1 MASKAH
7 ALLARVVEVRPE
19 ELRALGWS
27 LLYVFAVLSAYYVLR
42 PIRDEMGVHGGVEK
56 LPWLFTGTLVA
67 MIAVNPLFA
76 AVVKRLPRVQF
87 ISTTYRFFS
96 INLLLFAALF
106 ALATPEQNVWIGRA
120 FFIWVSVFNLFVVSV
135 FWALMVDVFDSEQG
149 KRLFGFLAAGAT
161 LGAIAG
167 SSITA
172 SLVRDVG
179 ATKLFFASIV
189 LLEVAVLAV
198 RRLSRLS
205 DKLQHRLADMPDAGE
220 RPIGGGILA
229 GISHTLRSPY
239 LLNVCLFITLFTVTS
254 TFLYFQQAAV
264 ARDYFADRAARTAFF
279 ARVDL
284 AVNVLTLVIQL
295 FFTAQILKRF
305 GVAVTLSILPLFSVL
320 GFAALAIAPTIAVI
334 VVLQVLR
341 RAANF
346 ALARPTRELLYTVIP
361 REDKYKAKTFI
372 DTVVYRGGDQI
383 GSWSYLALSAG
394 GLGIAGIAL
403 VAVPLSAL
411 WAANSLWLGFRQSRL
426 ARASA
431 ASEASATRI

>member
-1 MASKAH
+1 MVSKAH
-7 ALLARVVEVRPE
+7 ALLARVVDVRPE

-179 ATKLFFASIV
+179 AAKLFFASVV

-205 DKLQHRLADMPDAGE
+205 DKLQHRPLDRPDAGE

-239 LLNVCLFITLFTVTS
+239 LLHVCLFITLFTVTS

>member
-1 MASKAH
+1 MPSRAH
-7 ALLARVVEVRPE
+7 ALLARVVDVRPE

-67 MIAVNPLFA
+67 MVAVNPLFA

-87 ISTTYRFFS
+87 IAVTYRFFS
-96 INLLLFAALF
+96 LNLLVFAALF

-172 SLVRDVG
+172 SLVRDLG
-179 ATKLFFASIV
+179 ATTLFFASIA

-198 RRLSRLS
+198 RRLALLS
-205 DKLQHRLADMPDAGE
+205 EKLHQRPADMPDADE

-254 TFLYFQQAAV
+254 TFLYFQQAAI

-295 FFTAQILKRF
+295 FLTAKILKRF
-305 GVAVTLSILPLFSVL
+305 GVAITLSILPVFSVL
-320 GFAALAIAPTIAVI
+320 GFAALAITPTIAVI

-372 DTVVYRGGDQI
+372 DTVVYRAGDQI

-411 WAANSLWLGFRQSRL
+411 WAANSLWLGFRQSRI
-426 ARASA
+426 AGAQAMTQERV
-431 ASEASATRI
+431 TRS

>member
-1 MASKAH
+1 MASAR
-7 ALLARVVEVRPE
+7 ALLARVVDVRPA

-42 PIRDEMGVHGGVEK
+42 PIRDEMGVHSGVEK
-56 LPWLFTGTLVA
+56 LPWLFTGTLIA

-76 AVVKRLPRVQF
+76 ALVKRLPRVQF
-87 ISTTYRFFS
+87 ISTAYRFFS
-96 INLLLFAALF
+96 VNLLIFAGLF
-106 ALATPEQNVWIGRA
+106 ALATPEQNVWLGRA

-167 SSITA
+167 STITA
-172 SLVRDVG
+172 SLVREVG
-179 ATKLFFASIV
+179 PTTLFFASIA

-198 RRLSRLS
+198 RRLSLLS
-205 DKLQHRLADMPDAGE
+205 QKLKQHPADNATMEEA
-220 RPIGGGILA
+220 PIGGRVLA
-229 GISHTLRSPY
+229 GISHALRSPY

-254 TFLYFQQAAV
+254 TFLYFQQAAIV
-264 ARDYFADRAARTAFF
+264 RDYFPDRASRTAFF
-279 ARVDL
+279 AQVDL
-284 AVNVLTLVIQL
+284 AVNILTLGIQL
-295 FFTAQILKRF
+295 FFTARILRRF
-305 GVAVTLSILPLFSVL
+305 GVALTLSILPLFSVL

-334 VVLQVLR
+334 VALQVLR

-372 DTVVYRGGDQI
+372 DTVVYRAGDQI
-383 GSWSYLALSAG
+383 GSWSYLALSSAA

-403 VAVPLSAL
+403 VAMPLSAL
-411 WAANSLWLGFRQSRL
+411 WVANSLWLGFRQARMARSDL
-426 ARASA
+426 AARV
-431 ASEASATRI
+431 TTTPH